1 MSFYEDYGSNV
12 LSTRD
17 LIHDYILSKLIR
29 WERFLELSFLFC
41 YCYNIGNYSLI
52 GHVNKIQLVCKRL
65 S

>member
-41 YCYNIGNYSLI
+41 VIT
-52 GHVNKIQLVCKRL
+52 
-65 S
+65 